1 MPKRAASPTARSL
14 PQLKVSSLALIP
26 VVANHPLALCD
37 LRLATDLSDLLQG
50 SISRGTRSTY
60 HCGFE
65 SLKEFCLPLN
75 LSFLPVD
82 AVTLSAWMMERCKTI
97 KVKSVV
103 KYVCGIRFAH
113 IMEGLAWNLSDNPLL
128 QTTIASLKKSYPVSS
143 TMQKV
148 PLSLSLL
155 LQFCQGMRGWP
166 VLSQLSF
173 DDLTWATASSI
184 AFFAALRGGEFF
196 VQPKSER
203 PLLLGRAVSIR
214 GSSQG
219 PYVFI
224 NVPLPKTRKDLES
237 VPAMAASPTEAPLNF
252 PFDPVLLLRHYRAR
266 AGQKG
271 INVLGV
277 NAAFKSHDGKPIDRA
292 FMVGRA
298 EKLRAAAGVVVLDY
312 NDKAI
317 KVSAASWRA
326 GFVMSSRQADVQ
338 DSTVR
343 CNGRWTS
350 VGGPIPYMVDTL
362 DLFQKLSNQFVN
374 KHYERS
380 QTGVGSTNAG
390 GKFASS
396 TLFL

>member
-1 MPKRAASPTARSL
+1 MA
-14 PQLKVSSLALIP
+14 Q
-26 VVANHPLALCD
+26 HQLALCD

-65 SLKEFCLPLN
+65 SLKEFCRPLG

-82 AVTLSAWMMERCKTI
+82 AITLAAWMMERCRSI

-113 IMEGLAWNLSDNPLL
+113 IMEGLEWKLSDNPLL
-128 QTTIASLKKSYPVSS
+128 QTTIAGLKKLYPVSS
-143 TMQKV
+143 VMQKV

-155 LQFCQGMRGWP
+155 LTFCQCMHGWP
-166 VLSQLSF
+166 LLSRLSF
-173 DDLTWATASSI
+173 DDLVWATASSI

-196 VQPKSER
+196 LQPKADR
-203 PLLLGRAVSIR
+203 PMLTGKAVSLR
-214 GSSQG
+214 SSSLG

-224 NVPLPKTRKDLES
+224 NVPLPKTRKDLVS
-237 VPAMAASPTEAPLNF
+237 IPAMAASPTEAPADF
-252 PFDPVLLLRHYRAR
+252 PFDPVKLLICYRSR
-266 AGQKG
+266 AAQKG
-271 INVLGV
+271 INVLGDQ
-277 NAAFKSHDGKPIDRA
+277 AAFKSQNGKPIDRV

-298 EKLRAAAGVVVLDY
+298 EKLRAASGIEIRDS
-312 NDKAI
+312 NGKAI

-343 CNGRWTS
+343 SNGRWTS
-350 VGGPIPYMVDTL
+350 VSGPVPYMVDTL
-362 DLFQKLSNQFVN
+362 DLFQKLSNQLVT
-374 KHYERS
+374 KHFEKN
-380 QTGVGSTNAG
+380 QTGVLNAG
-390 GKFASS
+390 GKFVSGA
-396 TLFL
+396 LFL

>member
-1 MPKRAASPTARSL
+1 VSVGAKRSATRTSSS
-14 PQLKVSSLALIP
+14 LKVRPHTLIP
-26 VVANHPLALCD
+26 VVAHHPLARCD

-65 SLKEFCLPLN
+65 SLIEFCRPLK

-82 AVTLSAWMMERCKTI
+82 AVTLAAWMMMRCKSI

-103 KYVCGIRFAH
+103 KYTCGIRLAH
-113 IMEGLAWNLSDNPLL
+113 IMEGLPWTLSDHPLIQ
-128 QTTIASLKKSYPVSS
+128 QTLSSLKKAYPVSNV
-143 TMQKV
+143 MQKV
-148 PLSLSLL
+148 PLSLDLL
-155 LQFCQGMRGWP
+155 LQLCHGMRGWP
-166 VLSQLSF
+166 ILSQLSF
-173 DDLTWATASSI
+173 DDLVWATASSI

-196 VQPKSER
+196 QQPKSDR
-203 PLLLGRAVSIR
+203 PLLTGKAVSVR
-214 GSSQG
+214 ESAQG

-224 NVPLPKTRKDLES
+224 NVPLPKTRKDLLS
-237 VPAMAASPTEAPLNF
+237 IPAMAASPSEAPASF
-252 PFDPVLLLRHYRAR
+252 PFDPVKLLRCYRSR
-266 AGQKG
+266 AAQKG
-271 INVLGV
+271 LNVLGS
-277 NAAFKSHDGKPIDRA
+277 NAAFLSQNGKPIDRL

-298 EKLRAAAGVVVLDY
+298 EKLRLATGIDIRDS
-312 NDKAI
+312 NGKAI

-350 VGGPIPYMVDTL
+350 AGGPIPYMVDTL
-362 DLFQKLSNQFVN
+362 DLFQKLSNQLVT
-374 KHYERS
+374 KHYEKNRA
-380 QTGVGSTNAG
+380 GVGTNAG
-390 GKFASS
+390 GKFVSS

>member
-1 MPKRAASPTARSL
+1 MAKH
-14 PQLKVSSLALIP
+14 Q
-26 VVANHPLALCD
+26 LALCD
-37 LRLATDLSDLLQG
+37 LQLATDLSDLLQG

-65 SLKEFCLPLN
+65 SLKEFCRPLG

-82 AVTLSAWMMERCKTI
+82 AITLAAWMMERCRSI

-113 IMEGLAWNLSDNPLL
+113 IMEGLEWKLSDNPLL
-128 QTTIASLKKSYPVSS
+128 QTTIAGLKKLYPVSS
-143 TMQKV
+143 VMQKV

-155 LQFCQGMRGWP
+155 LNFCQGMHGWP
-166 VLSQLSF
+166 LLSRLSF
-173 DDLTWATASSI
+173 DDLVWATASSI

-196 VQPKSER
+196 LQPKSDR
-203 PLLLGRAVSIR
+203 PMLTGKAVSLR
-214 GSSQG
+214 SSSLG

-224 NVPLPKTRKDLES
+224 NVPLPKTRKDLVS
-237 VPAMAASPTEAPLNF
+237 IPAMAASPTEAPADF
-252 PFDPVLLLRHYRAR
+252 PFDPVLLLQCYRSR
-266 AGQKG
+266 ATQKV
-271 INVLGV
+271 INVLGDQ
-277 NAAFKSHDGKPIDRA
+277 AAFKSQNGKPIDRL

-298 EKLRAAAGVVVLDY
+298 EKLRAALGIEIRDS
-312 NDKAI
+312 NGKAI

-343 CNGRWTS
+343 SNGRWTS
-350 VGGPIPYMVDTL
+350 ASGPVPYMVDTL
-362 DLFQKLSNQFVN
+362 DLFQKLSNQLVT
-374 KHYERS
+374 KHFEKN
-380 QTGVGSTNAG
+380 QTGVMNAG
-390 GKFASS
+390 GKFVSG

>member
-1 MPKRAASPTARSL
+1 MPDRAAGPSACPL
-14 PQLKVSSLALIP
+14 PQLKVCFLPLIP
-26 VVANHPLALCD
+26 VVANHQLALCD

-65 SLKEFCLPLN
+65 SLKEFCRPLE

-82 AVTLSAWMMERCKTI
+82 AITLAAWMMERCKTI

-113 IMEGLAWNLSDNPLL
+113 IMEGLEWKLSDNPLL
-128 QTTIASLKKSYPVSS
+128 QTTIAGLKKRYPAASV
-143 TMQKV
+143 MQKV

-166 VLSQLSF
+166 ILSQLSF
-173 DDLTWATASSI
+173 DDLVWATASSI

-196 VQPKSER
+196 VQPKSDR
-203 PLLLGRAVSIR
+203 PLLTGKAVSLR
-214 GSSQG
+214 SSALG

-224 NVPLPKTRKDLES
+224 NVPLPKTRKDLAS
-237 VPAMAASPTEAPLNF
+237 IPAMAASPTKAPANF
-252 PFDPVLLLRHYRAR
+252 PFDPVKLLSCYRAR
-266 AGQKG
+266 AAQKG
-271 INVLGV
+271 INVLGEH
-277 NAAFKSHDGKPIDRA
+277 AAFKSKHDTPIDRL
-292 FMVGRA
+292 FMVGKA
-298 EKLRAAAGVVVLDY
+298 EKLRAATGIVIRDS
-312 NDKAI
+312 DGKPI

-343 CNGRWTS
+343 ANGRWTS

-362 DLFQKLSNQFVN
+362 DLFQKLSNQLVN
-374 KHYERS
+374 KHYEKN
-380 QTGVGSTNAG
+380 QAGVEPNAG
-390 GKFASS
+390 GKFESCS
-396 TLFL
+396 LFL